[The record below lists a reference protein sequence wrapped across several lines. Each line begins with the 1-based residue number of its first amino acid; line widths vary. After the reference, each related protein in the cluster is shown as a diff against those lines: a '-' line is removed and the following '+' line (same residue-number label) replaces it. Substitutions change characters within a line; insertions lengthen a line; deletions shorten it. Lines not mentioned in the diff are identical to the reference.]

1 MGFMDK
7 LRAGL
12 ARFMQGRYGA
22 DQLNL
27 ALSVVAVAG
36 SLLGGLLG
44 MRIIVLLTDALLIV
58 VFFRMLSR
66 DLGKRAA
73 ENAKYLEKTAGIRK
87 SAREFVNRFKNR
99 KQFRYYTCPKC
110 HARLRIPRGVGKVT
124 ITCRS
129 CGEKFEKTA

>member
-1 MGFMDK
+1 MGFMEK
-7 LRAGL
+7 LRAKL

-27 ALSVVAVAG
+27 ALIVLAVAG
-36 SLLGGLLG
+36 SLVGSLLG
-44 MRIIVLLTDALLIV
+44 LRLIVLLTDALLLL
-58 VFFRMLSR
+58 VFYRMLSK

-73 ENAKYLEKTAGIRK
+73 ENTKYLEKTAGLRR
-87 SAREFVNRFKNR
+87 SVREFANRFRNR
-99 KQFRYYTCPKC
+99 RQFRYYSCPKC
-110 HARLRIPRGVGKVT
+110 HTRLRVPRGVGKVT

>member
-1 MGFMDK
+1 MGIMEK
-7 LRAGL
+7 LREKT

-27 ALSVVAVAG
+27 ALICAALAG
-36 SLLGGLLG
+36 SLAGGILRLPLL
-44 MRIIVLLTDALLIV
+44 VLMTDALLLV
-58 VFFRMLSR
+58 AFFRMLSR

-73 ENAKYLEKTAGIRK
+73 ENAKYLEKTAGVRK
-87 SAREFVNRFKNR
+87 SVREFAARMKNR

-110 HARLRIPRGVGKVT
+110 HARLRVPRGAGRIT
-124 ITCRS
+124 ITCRG

>member
-1 MGFMDK
+1 MGFMER
-7 LRAGL
+7 LRAKL

-27 ALSVVAVAG
+27 TLIVVAVVGSLIG
-36 SLLGGLLG
+36 SLLRLRL
-44 MRIIVLLTDALLIV
+44 IVLLTDALLIV
-58 VFFRMLSR
+58 VFYRMLSK

-73 ENAKYLEKTAGIRK
+73 ENTKYLQKTAGVRK
-87 SAREFVNRFKNR
+87 SVQEFTNRYKNR

>member
-7 LRAGL
+7 LRARL
-12 ARFMQGRYGA
+12 AHFMQGRYGA

-27 ALSVVAVAG
+27 ALIVVAIAG

-44 MRIIVLLTDALLIV
+44 LRFVVLLTDALLIV
-58 VFFRMLSR
+58 VFYRMLSR

-73 ENAKYLEKTAGIRK
+73 ENAKYLEKTAGMRK

-99 KQFRYYTCPKC
+99 KQYHYYTCPKC

-129 CGEKFEKTA
+129 CGEKFEKTV